1 MSHGDLALFAHVAT
15 RAEWEIDLAQS
26 ALVIAEPDYPG
37 LDIPRYLDQ
46 LDDIGTLIC
55 QRLDEPRPPGESP
68 LVRAARVLHQEL
80 GFRGNAE
87 DYYDPRNSYLNE
99 VLDRKV
105 GIPITLALV
114 LGECARRAGIPSQGV
129 SFPGHFL
136 QRGAGANGPEF
147 IDPFDGRPLDRDG
160 LRKLHARIA
169 GGDERDPD
177 PRLLEPASKKQILV
191 RMLNNLRGIWSVRGD
206 RERLRGV
213 LERLQLLQPTDE
225 QAAEL
230 GKMPSPMRP
239 RIMN

>member
-1 MSHGDLALFAHVAT
+1 MAQPDLALFAHVAS
-15 RAEWEIDLAQS
+15 RDDDELDLAQA

-37 LDIPRYLDQ
+37 LDIPRYLDA
-46 LDDIGTLIC
+46 LDELGALARV
-55 QRLDEPRPPGESP
+55 RLDEPHAGESS
-68 LVRAARVLHQEL
+68 LARVARLLHEEL
-80 GFRGNAE
+80 GFRGNAT
-87 DYYDPRNSYLNE
+87 DYYDPRNSFLNE

-114 LGECARRAGIPSQGV
+114 LGEVARRAGVPSSGV

-136 QRGAGANGPEF
+136 VRGATPSGPEF

-160 LRKLHARIA
+160 LRRLHARIA

-177 PRLLEPASKKQILV
+177 PRLLEPASKRQILV
-191 RMLNNLRGIWSVRGD
+191 RMLNNLRGIWSARGD

-213 LERLQLLQPTDE
+213 LERLQLLAPTDE

-230 GKMPSPMRP
+230 AKMPQPRP
-239 RIMN
+239 RMMN